1 MKFLLDHDVPDDLT
15 YLLHELGH
23 DVVRLRDV
31 LPTESSDSDVLRFA
45 LERGCLLVTC
55 NRDDF
60 VALAEGQSHLGIIVV
75 VRRKTRAENVR
86 RCFDFFSARATP
98 ALTNNINFA

>member
-1 MKFLLDHDVPDDLT
+1 MKFLLDQDVPDDLT

-75 VRRKTRAENVR
+75 VRRKTRAEE
-86 RCFDFFSARATP
+86 RAALFRLLQRAGDTG
-98 ALTNNINFA
+98 LTNNINFA